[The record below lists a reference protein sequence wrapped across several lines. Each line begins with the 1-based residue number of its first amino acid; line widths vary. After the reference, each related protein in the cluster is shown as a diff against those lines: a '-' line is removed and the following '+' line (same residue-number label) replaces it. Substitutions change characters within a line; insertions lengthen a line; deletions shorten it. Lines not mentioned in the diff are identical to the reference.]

1 MERKKISIQSSIL
14 WNSAGSIVYLV
25 TQWIISIFVVRFSGV
40 EDAGNLTLA
49 MSVNNIFYSIAM
61 QGIRNF
67 QVSDTNEKYKDHTYV
82 YNRIISCILSFG
94 ICLLYCGIIQ
104 YSSEQKI
111 CIIAYCL
118 FKMSEALYDVYAGIC
133 QKNWRMDYIGKSW
146 MIKGIV
152 TLGAFVGFYLISG
165 NLLWAILGMAISS
178 YIVVGVYDVPKTHS
192 LSQIRISLKDK
203 DCLKLTIECF
213 PLLCYLIL
221 STIVPTIPRIFMER
235 ILGNYALGIYGSI
248 ATPTAIVQM
257 GASYIFNPFLTLF
270 AEQYNSGKIVQFRNT
285 MKKCILTIS
294 CFSVIALIG
303 GKILGKW
310 GLNLIY
316 GSEVAEYVSLLLPLI
331 LCTILTSLV
340 WFLCALL
347 TVVREFKGLIISN
360 LIVVILSGIS
370 SIFCLKIFGMQGASI
385 ALGISLGVEILFL
398 WLFLKK
404 KLNSMKTDQEKN

>member
-82 YNRIISCILSFG
+82 YNRILSCILSFG

-404 KLNSMKTDQEKN
+404 KLNSMKTD

>member
-82 YNRIISCILSFG
+82 YNRILSCILSFG

-294 CFSVIALIG
+294 CFCVIALIG

-404 KLNSMKTDQEKN
+404 KLNSMKTDDV

>member
-294 CFSVIALIG
+294 CFCVIALIG

>member
-82 YNRIISCILSFG
+82 YNRILSCILSFG

-146 MIKGIV
+146 MVKGIV

>member
-82 YNRIISCILSFG
+82 YNRILSCILSFG

-152 TLGAFVGFYLISG
+152 TLGAFVGFYIISE

-404 KLNSMKTDQEKN
+404 KLNSMKTDNV

>member
-82 YNRIISCILSFG
+82 YNRILSCILSFS

>member
-82 YNRIISCILSFG
+82 YNRILSCILSFG

-404 KLNSMKTDQEKN
+404 KLNSMKTDDV

>member
-82 YNRIISCILSFG
+82 YNRILSCILSFG

-294 CFSVIALIG
+294 CFCVIALIG

>member
-82 YNRIISCILSFG
+82 YNRILSCILSFG

-146 MIKGIV
+146 MIKGSV

-294 CFSVIALIG
+294 CFCVIALIG

>member
-14 WNSAGSIVYLV
+14 WNSTGSIVYLV

-82 YNRIISCILSFG
+82 YNRILSCILSFC

-146 MIKGIV
+146 MVKGIV
-152 TLGAFVGFYLISG
+152 TLGAFVGFYIISE

-370 SIFCLKIFGMQGASI
+370 SIFCLRIFGMQGASI

>member
-1 MERKKISIQSSIL
+1 MERKNISIQSSIL

-82 YNRIISCILSFG
+82 YNRILSCILSFG

-294 CFSVIALIG
+294 CFCVIALIG

>member
-82 YNRIISCILSFG
+82 YNRILSCILSFG

>member
-82 YNRIISCILSFG
+82 YNRILSCILSFG

-165 NLLWAILGMAISS
+165 NLLWAILGMAISA

-404 KLNSMKTDQEKN
+404 KLNSMKTDNV